1 MKAPEQ
7 IELVRLLKKTYYYFR
22 KKDIKKLR
30 ALSDHVIE
38 DASIYQEDYII
49 SLAIILYTL
58 SKILEKGDY
67 ENNPGWNSFY
77 KNSMNNIKKL
87 IYHITKSKFDDY
99 SDILKR
105 LLADIKN
112 LDKEVPMYIEELLN
126 SSRIKKGS
134 SVYSYGISLGRAAEL
149 LGISK
154 WELMNYIGNLETTS
168 EHLRKINAIQRY
180 QTAKKVF
187 NIK

>member
-7 IELVRLLKKTYYYFR
+7 IELVRLLKKTYSYFR

-30 ALSDHVIE
+30 ALSNHVIE

-77 KNSMNNIKKL
+77 KNSINDIKKL
-87 IYHITKSKFDDY
+87 IHYITKSKFDDY
-99 SDILKR
+99 SETLKKF
-105 LLADIKN
+105 LAEIKS
-112 LDKEVPMYIEELLN
+112 LDKKVPMYIEELLN

-134 SVYSYGISLGRAAEL
+134 SVYSYGISLGRAAEM

-154 WELMNYIGNLETTS
+154 WELMNYIGNIEIMPPTI
-168 EHLRKINAIQRY
+168 RAINAPQRY
-180 QTAKKVF
+180 QIAKKVF
-187 NIK
+187 NLK